1 MRRLLQVLVLLLAA
15 PPALADVSGRMRE
28 LFDGLGTYGSVDG
41 PRYLAA
47 QSRHVFSG
55 GGLQYRAPRRTYQL
69 YSATGPSLQAG
80 CGGIDLYAGSFSFIN
95 KDKFVQMLKSIAGN
109 SVGLAFKTAL
119 CSTSANLCQAV
130 EDIQRT
136 VEQLNRFNI
145 DSCEVA
151 KQLVGGA
158 MGSAEQSSQSACIAN
173 ARMSNIASDTAA
185 ARQLCAQPQ
194 QYARIRKTARTHR
207 RDTQPLEF
215 TGGNLTWQILK
226 KGAGHL
232 AVDDREFL
240 MSMLGT
246 HVVTTVSIGLRYH
259 PPTITDL
266 AALNERKVVMLKCL
280 DTQAHCESVG
290 AQTVIL
296 SASFM
301 DLSRTRLIEI
311 RRRIDQGVA
320 LSSVQLRLIA
330 GSPLPVLALV
340 QADLAGAAG
349 LLDMAAEA
357 IAYASAYQYLTA
369 SLRSV
374 AGLAAGWQARSANEA
389 ELVQGMIRDTR
400 QLRAALTE
408 ELHASLRRVNAMLE
422 AGEHLREL
430 RRSIASDRFGPLIRD
445 R

>member
-1 MRRLLQVLVLLLAA
+1 MRRLLRLLVLLLAA

-69 YSATGPSLQAG
+69 YSATGPSLEAG

-145 DSCEVA
+145 DSCEAA

-158 MGSAEQSSQSACIAN
+158 MGSAEQASQSACIAN
-173 ARMSNIASDTAA
+173 ARMSNIAADTAA
-185 ARQLCAQPQ
+185 ARQLCAQPK
-194 QYARIRKTARTHR
+194 QYARVRNTARIHR
-207 RDTQPLEF
+207 QDTQPLEF
-215 TGGNLTWQILK
+215 VGGNMTWQILK

-232 AVDDREFL
+232 AVADREFL

-266 AALNERKVVMLKCL
+266 AALNERKVVVLKC
-280 DTQAHCESVG
+280 DHGADCESISV
-290 AQTVIL
+290 ATITM

-301 DLSRTRLIEI
+301 DLSRARLIDI

-320 LSSVQLRLIA
+320 LSTVQLRLIA

-349 LLDMAAEA
+349 LLDIAAEA

-369 SLRSV
+369 SLRSA

-389 ELVQGMIRDTR
+389 ELVQELIRDTR

-422 AGEHLREL
+422 AGGHLREL
-430 RRSIASDRFGPLIRD
+430 RRTIASDRFGPLIRD